1 MPNARRPISEETA
14 KAIDD
19 EVKSL
24 VEAGHQ
30 RALDILQQNRD
41 LLESLAQQL
50 LEAEVIEGAPLRQQ
64 LKQVQAP
71 QVVA

>member
-41 LLESLAQQL
+41 LLEGLAQQL

>member
-64 LKQVQAP
+64 LRQVQAP